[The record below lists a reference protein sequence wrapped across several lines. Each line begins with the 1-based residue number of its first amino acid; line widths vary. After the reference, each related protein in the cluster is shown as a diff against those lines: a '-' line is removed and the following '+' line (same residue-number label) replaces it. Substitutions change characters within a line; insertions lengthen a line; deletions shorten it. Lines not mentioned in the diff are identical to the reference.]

1 MYTETWYL
9 VWYEIQIDYNVRYDI
24 FLCYSF
30 CHHIKKTQTF
40 SVMPGSLKTQTF
52 SAMPGSLKTQIKSS
66 QPMTLLDLWVQ
77 NNIAMKE
84 NEMVLYA
91 FE

>member
-1 MYTETWYL
+1 MPGSL
-9 VWYEIQIDYNVRYDI
+9 
-24 FLCYSF
+24 
-30 CHHIKKTQTF
+30 KTQTF
-40 SVMPGSLKTQTF
+40 YVMPGSLKTQTF

-91 FE
+91 IE